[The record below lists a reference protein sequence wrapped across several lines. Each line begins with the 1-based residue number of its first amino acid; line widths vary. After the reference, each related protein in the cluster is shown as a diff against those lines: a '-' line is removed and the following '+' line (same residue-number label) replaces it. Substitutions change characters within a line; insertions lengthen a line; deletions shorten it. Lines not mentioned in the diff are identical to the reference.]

1 MENKIGIDHIDED
14 SSYWE
19 EQEESGKDF
28 EKAETEVQENLES
41 MLEETQESLPSE
53 NNPMESV
60 SSIQKSNLL
69 QIIVENPEQL
79 SEKSI
84 KKEELASIRKL
95 NRGKGNFMEKEK
107 QMKLPANFFSEIF
120 TGAFF
125 RHYAKKGETC
135 FGL

>member
-1 MENKIGIDHIDED
+1 
-14 SSYWE
+14 
-19 EQEESGKDF
+19 
-28 EKAETEVQENLES
+28 

-84 KKEELASIRKL
+84 KKKSLLRFV
-95 NRGKGNFMEKEK
+95 N
-107 QMKLPANFFSEIF
+107 
-120 TGAFF
+120 
-125 RHYAKKGETC
+125 
-135 FGL
+135 

>member
-60 SSIQKSNLL
+60 SSIQN
-69 QIIVENPEQL
+69 QICYKL
-79 SEKSI
+79 SWKI
-84 KKEELASIRKL
+84 QNNYPRKV
-95 NRGKGNFMEKEK
+95 
-107 QMKLPANFFSEIF
+107 
-120 TGAFF
+120 
-125 RHYAKKGETC
+125 
-135 FGL
+135 

>member
-1 MENKIGIDHIDED
+1 
-14 SSYWE
+14 
-19 EQEESGKDF
+19 
-28 EKAETEVQENLES
+28 

-107 QMKLPANFFSEIF
+107 QNEVTGKL
-120 TGAFF
+120 FF
-125 RHYAKKGETC
+125 RNIY
-135 FGL
+135 